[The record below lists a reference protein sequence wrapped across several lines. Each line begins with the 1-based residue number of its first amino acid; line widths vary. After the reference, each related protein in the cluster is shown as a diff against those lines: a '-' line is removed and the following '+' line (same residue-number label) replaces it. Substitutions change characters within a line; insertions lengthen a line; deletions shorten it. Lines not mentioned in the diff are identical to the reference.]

1 MNARVVRLLQRSSDR
16 LQKNQKQQLY
26 QQQQHSDGGD
36 SGGSSDS
43 EPPKAPRRKRRDCAA
58 GVKAKLE
65 TESNN
70 ALACLRALSP
80 SLPLCCALSFS
91 LSCALPLA
99 LSHFNVFCAFR
110 CLLSFAQAASASV
123 SVATLRVSYAA
134 CVAVHVGSAA
144 CGSVVNFRFSIKA
157 TAAPPT
163 AQSALCL
170 L

>member
-26 QQQQHSDGGD
+26 QQQQQQHSDGGD
-36 SGGSSDS
+36 SSGS

-70 ALACLRALSP
+70 ARAL
-80 SLPLCCALSFS
+80 SLPLCCALSFP

-99 LSHFNVFCAFR
+99 LSHFNDFCAFR
-110 CLLSFAQAASASV
+110 CLLSFAQAASASAAASV